1 MEHLEIN
8 VREVL
13 RRRMPKYFPFIPR
26 PLISGLESFICQKEM
41 NRLLDATEG
50 LHGAEFCDEVLRH
63 LNITYSVDG
72 TENIPTTLPETRVLF
87 VSNHPLGGLDG
98 ITLISVLSRL
108 TGQKVKFL
116 VNDLLMAVSPLHDTF
131 LPINKHGA
139 QSRHSVEGINNAFN
153 STQPIVIFP
162 AGLCS
167 RMQKNNVV
175 ADLQWQKSFVT
186 RAIQSQRDIIPLH
199 FDARNSNF
207 FYNFAKIRKAVKFP
221 FNLEMLRLPAEVVKS
236 RDKHFKI
243 TVGERIP
250 WQTLKGGADAAEQAL
265 LIRNL
270 VYNLPA
276 KKSST
281 SD

>member
-1 MEHLEIN
+1 MRKRL
-8 VREVL
+8 
-13 RRRMPKYFPFIPR
+13 PKYFPFIPR
-26 PLISGLESFICQKEM
+26 PFISGIESFICQKEM
-41 NRLLDATEG
+41 NRLLDATDG
-50 LHGAEFCDEVLRH
+50 LHGAAFCDEVLHH
-63 LNITYSVDG
+63 LNITYSISG
-72 TENIPTTLPETRVLF
+72 EENIPTEPHDSRVLF

-98 ITLISVLSRL
+98 ITLISALSRI

-131 LPINKHGA
+131 LPINKHGS
-139 QSRHSVEGINNAFN
+139 QNRNSVDSINKAFGGP
-153 STQPIVIFP
+153 QPIVIFP

-175 ADLQWQKSFVT
+175 ADLQWQKSFVS

-207 FYNFAKIRKAVKFP
+207 FYNFAKIRKALRIP

-243 TVGERIP
+243 TVGKRIP
-250 WQTLKGGADAAEQAL
+250 FQSLKGGAAAPEQAR
-265 LIRNL
+265 LIRDL
-270 VYNLPA
+270 VYNLPD
-276 KKSST
+276 KKVPT